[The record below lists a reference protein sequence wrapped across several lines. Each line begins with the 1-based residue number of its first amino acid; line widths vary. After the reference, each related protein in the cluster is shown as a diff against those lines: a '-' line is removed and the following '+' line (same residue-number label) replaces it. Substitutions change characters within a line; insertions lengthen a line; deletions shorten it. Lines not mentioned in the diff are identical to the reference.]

1 MCVRDRERERE
12 RKREAHTHTQAQRE
26 RARLLS
32 VELDFFQSNSYND
45 DCDKVGTL
53 LVDRSKTP

>member
-1 MCVRDRERERE
+1 MRERERE
-12 RKREAHTHTQAQRE
+12 RHTHTQTQRE

-32 VELDFFQSNSYND
+32 VELDFFQNNSYND
-45 DCDKVGTL
+45 KCGKVGTL

>member
-1 MCVRDRERERE
+1 MCERE
-12 RKREAHTHTQAQRE
+12 KGGGTHTHTNTQRE

>member
-1 MCVRDRERERE
+1 MCVRDRERKRE
-12 RKREAHTHTQAQRE
+12 REAHTHTQAQRE

-32 VELDFFQSNSYND
+32 VELDFFQNNSYND
-45 DCDKVGTL
+45 DRDQVGTL